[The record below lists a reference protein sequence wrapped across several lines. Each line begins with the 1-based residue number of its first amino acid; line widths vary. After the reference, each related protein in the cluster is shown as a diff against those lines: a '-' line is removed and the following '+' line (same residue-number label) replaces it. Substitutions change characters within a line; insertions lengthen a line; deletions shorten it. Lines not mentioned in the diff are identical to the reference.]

1 MRAVSWPVFPKT
13 VNPVSSVS
21 SGHSGHMVGPEEHLF
36 WYQAD
41 PLVSDLQLT
50 FCLAEHAV

>member
-13 VNPVSSVS
+13 VNPVSSVP

-50 FCLAEHAV
+50 FCLAKHAV